1 MSRSPTTVGNR
12 LRVSGC
18 AQEGVGKRPS
28 PVARLWARLTR
39 RRGAF
44 VAALALAAGAI
55 TPATAF
61 AQAQC
66 TPILGGLRLPVASLM
81 THQGHLLIAESGDGT
96 AGSGRISI
104 LDKDGTL
111 RTLLRGLPS
120 GPADVGTPSG
130 PSGIFM
136 RGRSLYLAMGTG
148 DTGILGPRPGTTLV
162 NPSGPSSPIFSSVLA
177 ISFSPGAE
185 MQTTGFT
192 MTRANQQAL
201 ANGQFVMLTDSR
213 GYVMVIRM
221 LTNFPEYVASPLPD
235 VPGNI
240 SLSNPFGIVGF
251 GRWLFVTDGGRNLAW
266 KVDALNG
273 AQTEFVTYPN
283 VPNPM
288 FPAVGGPSIQA
299 VPTGIT
305 EWRGKLLLAR
315 FTGAPF
321 ATGVSSIERID
332 PVTGEDTRL
341 ISNLTTAIGTIP
353 LRQGH
358 QPLLVLEMAA
368 SGPFFSG
375 PGTILKF
382 DDPAGAPTTVA
393 SCLVG
398 PTSMTYDRST
408 HTLYVTEEEG
418 NLVSVPYP

>member
-12 LRVSGC
+12 LRVSRC
-18 AQEGVGKRPS
+18 PQEGAGKRSS
-28 PVARLWARLTR
+28 PAATLRTRLIRRLGVLAT
-39 RRGAF
+39 
-44 VAALALAAGAI
+44 ALALAAGA
-55 TPATAF
+55 TVPATAF

-66 TPILGGLRLPVASLM
+66 RPILSGLRLPVASVM

-104 LDKDGTL
+104 LDRDGTL

-120 GPADVGTPSG
+120 APADVGTPSG
-130 PSGIFM
+130 PSGLFM

-162 NPSGPSSPIFSSVLA
+162 NPNGSSSPIFSSVLA
-177 ISFSPGAE
+177 MSFGPGAE

-192 MTRANQQAL
+192 MTRANQDAL
-201 ANGQFVMLTDSR
+201 ANGQFVTLTDSR

-221 LTNFPEYVASPLPD
+221 LTNFPEYVPSPLPD
-235 VPGNI
+235 VPGNV

-273 AQTEFVTYPN
+273 TQSEFVSFPN
-283 VPNPM
+283 VPNPV

-305 EWRGKLLLAR
+305 TSRGKLLLSR

-321 ATGVSSIERID
+321 ATGVSSVERID

-368 SGPFFSG
+368 HGPFFSG

-382 DDPAGAPTTVA
+382 EDPAGAPTTVA

-418 NLVSVPYP
+418 NLVTIPYP

>member
-1 MSRSPTTVGNR
+1 MSRSSTTVGNCLRISTFAYSEKQPSHAVR
-12 LRVSGC
+12 LR
-18 AQEGVGKRPS
+18 
-28 PVARLWARLTR
+28 ARLTR
-39 RRGAF
+39 CLGGLAT
-44 VAALALAAGAI
+44 VLALAAGA
-55 TPATAF
+55 TVPATAF

-66 TPILGGLRLPVASLM
+66 TPILGGLRLPVASVM
-81 THQGHLLIAESGDGT
+81 TNQGHLLIAESGDGT

-104 LDKDGTL
+104 LDRDGTL

-120 GPADVGTPSG
+120 APADVGTPSG
-130 PSGIFM
+130 PSGMFM

-148 DTGILGPRPGTTLV
+148 DTGIMGPRPGTTLV
-162 NPSGPSSPIFSSVLA
+162 NPNGPSSPIFSSVLA

-213 GYVMVIRM
+213 GYMMVIRM
-221 LTNFPEYVASPLPD
+221 LTNFPEYVPSPLPD

-240 SLSNPFGIVGF
+240 SLSNPFGIVESGQ
-251 GRWLFVTDGGRNLAW
+251 WLFVTDGGRNLAW

-273 AQTEFVTYPN
+273 AQTAFVSFPN
-283 VPNPM
+283 GPNPM
-288 FPAVGGPSIQA
+288 FPGVGGPSIQA

-305 EWRGKLLLAR
+305 AWRGKLLLSR

-321 ATGVSSIERID
+321 ETGVSSIERID
-332 PVTGEDTRL
+332 PVTGADAPF

-353 LRQGH
+353 LHEAH

-375 PGTILKF
+375 PGTVLKF
-382 DDPAGAPTTVA
+382 DDPAGTPTTVA

-398 PTSMTYDRST
+398 PTSMTLDRST

-418 NLVSVPYP
+418 NLVGVPYP